1 MAAQYDAA
9 PEMAIDTAGRYAAV
23 LYTERGDITLR
34 LLPEVAP
41 QSVNS
46 FVFLAR
52 EGFYNGCTFHR
63 VNPAGLKVIQGGDP
77 NSKTLNRGTHGLG
90 GPGFALPA
98 EFNSR
103 PHRRGTLSMAR
114 GNDPNSAGSQFFI
127 CADDC
132 GSLDWQYTVFGEVT
146 RGMETVDA
154 VLNVKKDG
162 NDNPLERIE
171 MTVTVKENL

>member
-1 MAAQYDAA
+1 MGMERKDARAVIATKFGEIELKFYFDIA
-9 PEMAIDTAGRYAAV
+9 PRHCESFLKLVAV
-23 LYTERGDITLR
+23 
-34 LLPEVAP
+34 
-41 QSVNS
+41 
-46 FVFLAR
+46 
-52 EGFYNGCTFHR
+52 GFYNGCTFHR

-90 GPGFALPA
+90 GPGYAIPA

-154 VLNVKKDG
+154 ILNVKKDG
-162 NDNPLERIE
+162 NDNPLERVE
-171 MTVTVKENL
+171 MTVMVKENL

>member
-1 MAAQYDAA
+1 MGMERKVTRAVIATKLGEIELKFYFDIA
-9 PEMAIDTAGRYAAV
+9 PRHCENFLKLAAV
-23 LYTERGDITLR
+23 
-34 LLPEVAP
+34 
-41 QSVNS
+41 
-46 FVFLAR
+46 
-52 EGFYNGCTFHR
+52 GFYNGCTFHR

-77 NSKTLNRGTHGLG
+77 NSKTMNRGTHGLG
-90 GPGFALPA
+90 GPGYAIPA

-132 GSLDWQYTVFGEVT
+132 GSLDWQYTAFGEVA

-154 VLNVKKDG
+154 ILNVKKDG

-171 MTVTVKENL
+171 MTVAVKENL

>member
-1 MAAQYDAA
+1 MYGRHGEERHACGHRDQVRRNRVEALLRCGAA
-9 PEMAIDTAGRYAAV
+9 PFA
-23 LYTERGDITLR
+23 
-34 LLPEVAP
+34 
-41 QSVNS
+41 S
-46 FVFLAR
+46 FLKLASI
-52 EGFYNGCTFHR
+52 GFYNGTTFHR
-63 VNPAGLKVIQGGDP
+63 VNPPGLKVIQGGDP
-77 NSKTLNRGTHGLG
+77 NSKTTNRATHGLG
-90 GPGFALPA
+90 GPGFAIPA

-146 RGMETVDA
+146 RGLETVDA
-154 VLNVKKDG
+154 ILNVKKDG

-171 MTVTVKENL
+171 MTVTVKENP